1 MKTHIAHPEIAQLT
15 RVSVNGSR
23 WYQTPEGKR
32 YPSVTSVTSHASKGA
47 INEWRNKVGH
57 AEADKISAR
66 ASNRGTRIHSLCE
79 DYLNNKEIM
88 PSDFDLDSWKSM
100 RPLLDSIDNIHGN
113 EIRLY
118 SDLLEVAGTADC
130 IADYKGTL
138 SVIDFKTSGK
148 LKNKD
153 WISNYFIQCA
163 CYAMMLGEMVGIL
176 PKQIVIL
183 IAVDDEEPQIFIEK
197 TSDWMPFAIDARR
210 EFRLKKG
217 Y

>member
-1 MKTHIAHPEIAQLT
+1 MITHIPLELPKLK
-15 RVSVNGSR
+15 RVTVD
-23 WYQTPEGKR
+23 GKR
-32 YPSVTSVTSHASKGA
+32 LYETSSGNKYPSVTTVTSLGSEDSIKQWREKVGA
-47 INEWRNKVGH
+47 VEANKV
-57 AEADKISAR
+57 STR
-66 ASNRGTRIHSLCE
+66 ASGRGTRIHSLCE
-79 DYLNNKEIM
+79 DYINNKEVNVDM
-88 PSDFDLDSWKSM
+88 FDVELWNKFSPILD
-100 RPLLDSIDNIHGN
+100 DIDNVRCL
-113 EIRLY
+113 ESMLY
-118 SDLLEVAGTADC
+118 SHKLELAGTTDC

-148 LKNKD
+148 LKKKD

-183 IAVDDEEPQIFIEK
+183 IAVDDEEPQVFIEK

-210 EFRLKKG
+210 EFKLKKG

>member
-1 MKTHIAHPEIAQLT
+1 MFKHIPLELPSLK
-15 RVSVNGSR
+15 RV
-23 WYQTPEGKR
+23 TLDGKR
-32 YPSVTSVTSHASKGA
+32 LYETPNGNKYPSVTTVTSLGSEDSIKA
-47 INEWRNKVGH
+47 WRKRVGEV
-57 AEADKISAR
+57 EANKISNR
-66 ASNRGTRIHSLCE
+66 ASGRGTRIHSLCE
-79 DYLNNKEIM
+79 DYINNKDL
-88 PSDFDLDSWKSM
+88 SVDVFDVDLWKKFNPILD
-100 RPLLDSIDNIHGN
+100 DIDNVYCL
-113 EIRLY
+113 ESMLY
-118 SDLLEVAGTADC
+118 SHKLELAGTTDC
-130 IADYKGTL
+130 VADYKGTL

-197 TSDWMPFAIDARR
+197 TSDWMPFAIDARQ
-210 EFRLKKG
+210 EFRVKKG

>member
-1 MKTHIAHPEIAQLT
+1 MINHIPLELPKLKRI
-15 RVSVNGSR
+15 NID
-23 WYQTPEGKR
+23 GKR
-32 YPSVTSVTSHASKGA
+32 LYETPDGNKYPSVTTVTSLGSEESIKA
-47 INEWRNKVGH
+47 WRKKVG
-57 AEADKISAR
+57 AEEANKISTR
-66 ASNRGTRIHSLCE
+66 ASGRGTRIHTLCE
-79 DYLNNKEIM
+79 DYLNNEEVNV
-88 PSDFDLDSWKSM
+88 DLFDVELWNTFKHTLD
-100 RPLLDSIDNIHGN
+100 DIDNVYCL
-113 EIRLY
+113 ESMLY
-118 SDLLEVAGTADC
+118 SHKLELAGTTDC

-148 LKNKD
+148 LKQKD